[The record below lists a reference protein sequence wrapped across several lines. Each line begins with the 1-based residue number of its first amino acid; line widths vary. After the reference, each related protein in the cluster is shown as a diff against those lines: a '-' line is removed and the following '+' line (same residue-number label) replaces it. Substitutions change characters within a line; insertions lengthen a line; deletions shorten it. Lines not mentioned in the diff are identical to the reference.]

1 MEYEVIT
8 VGRARAFYEEHRVD
22 EEPDLAALVE
32 TREIRTESTRS
43 IAERT
48 AGISAH
54 QGTWLN
60 RVRNRQAT
68 DAERNRFEAEM
79 AGPFFL
85 AFNDLPVE
93 VVGDPDFWR
102 YLGLG
107 PLRWYTLVCDLE
119 WDKEGNPGL
128 PESSKEVTTPSTL
141 REHPVLR
148 TFLRGQMC
156 FDATDQTDPFRAALV
171 LGDAASKTASGFA
184 DRDAFKSHL
193 IRVQLGSTPELARAF
208 LNTAADPYMPSTD
221 IRKFIKY
228 FRRSRTTRSL
238 ELLTPEQSVTLAR
251 ELRSTFDAA
260 QP

>member
-8 VGRARAFYEEHRVD
+8 AGRARTFYEQHRVD
-22 EEPDLAALVE
+22 EEPDVATLVE
-32 TREIRTESTRS
+32 TREVRADSPKS
-43 IAERT
+43 IAERA
-48 AGISAH
+48 AGISAYK
-54 QGTWLN
+54 GTWLD
-60 RVRNRQAT
+60 RVRKREVT

-85 AFNDLPVE
+85 AFHDLPVE

-119 WDKEGNPGL
+119 WDKEGNPDL
-128 PESSKEVTTPSTL
+128 PESSKETTTPGTL

-156 FDATDQTDPFRAALV
+156 FDEADPKDPFKAALV
-171 LGDAASKTASGFA
+171 LGDAASHTPSGFA

-208 LNTAADPYMPSTD
+208 LQTAADPYMPSTD

-228 FRRSRTTRSL
+228 FRRSRTTRAL
-238 ELLTPEQSVTLAR
+238 ELLSPEQSVSLAT
-251 ELRSTFDAA
+251 ELRASFDAA